1 MSARGPRGLLAV
13 HVGLL
18 SGLRSPPW
26 RPRERNPLSDEM
38 LMKLGLFDTFR
49 GWNQKEG
56 LGVWG
61 STLKLFLFSVNAVGI
76 PLHEAVIN
84 RRLIRGQGGAVFKWN

>member
-1 MSARGPRGLLAV
+1 M

-18 SGLRSPPW
+18 SGLRSLPW

-49 GWNQKEG
+49 GWNQKERWRAW
-56 LGVWG
+56 GVWG

-76 PLHEAVIN
+76 PLHQAVIN